1 MIFNATL
8 RYMVVASLLALNND
22 VAKGFFIGT
31 STHSSHKEYTQS
43 KSIFSPSR
51 KQFQSSTCIASS
63 SSGQDEA
70 QKLLEK
76 ATKIRKELAELEG
89 KLLAQ
94 VEKEA
99 NDEKESLLKLQQE
112 REASRMAMGRNGDG
126 QKRNRSNSQVI
137 YLPKTIDDQI
147 RQASFAIQRTFED
160 HITRQTVRL
169 ALVKQDG
176 PITPEEEEWPSD
188 SKQI

>member
-43 KSIFSPSR
+43 KRIFSPSR

-89 KLLAQ
+89 KSLAQ

-99 NDEKESLLKLQQE
+99 KDEKESLLKLQQE
-112 REASRMAMGRNGDG
+112 REASRMAKGRNGDG